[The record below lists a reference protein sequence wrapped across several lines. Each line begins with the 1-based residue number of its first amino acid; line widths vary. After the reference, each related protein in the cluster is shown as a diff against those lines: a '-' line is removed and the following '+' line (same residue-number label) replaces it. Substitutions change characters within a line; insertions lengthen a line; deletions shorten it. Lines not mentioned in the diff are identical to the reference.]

1 MGFLDQLKGIS
12 TIPEN
17 KLHIIMGFP
26 GSGKTTLA
34 ATYPKPMLYVQIG
47 DDGGGIVMKNYSDND
62 IKYLLLEND
71 DKGSVY
77 VKLMSLLDELKA
89 SNGAGFKTVVLDAY
103 SSIEEIMVQSASK
116 IKGKALSFDERGQ
129 ISQAMISL
137 RDVIVSL
144 SKNTPTIFVE
154 ITHLKQVD
162 STDNITGEST
172 IRYIPK
178 MSQGNGN
185 IMLERA
191 NNVMYCA
198 RKVVT
203 GDDGKPTVKFLTY
216 IGAHPNID
224 TKFRASAGQNKLWES
239 KGIYIDN
246 CTYDKIKAL
255 NENKLDEKVINVIE
269 ASKIVDDNNV
279 TNPFEEKKTW

>member
-1 MGFLDQLKGIS
+1 
-12 TIPEN
+12 
-17 KLHIIMGFP
+17 
-26 GSGKTTLA
+26 
-34 ATYPKPMLYVQIG
+34 
-47 DDGGGIVMKNYSDND
+47 
-62 IKYLLLEND
+62 
-71 DKGSVY
+71 
-77 VKLMSLLDELKA
+77 
-89 SNGAGFKTVVLDAY
+89 
-103 SSIEEIMVQSASK
+103 
-116 IKGKALSFDERGQ
+116 
-129 ISQAMISL
+129 MISL

-269 ASKIVDDNNV
+269 TSKIVDDNNT